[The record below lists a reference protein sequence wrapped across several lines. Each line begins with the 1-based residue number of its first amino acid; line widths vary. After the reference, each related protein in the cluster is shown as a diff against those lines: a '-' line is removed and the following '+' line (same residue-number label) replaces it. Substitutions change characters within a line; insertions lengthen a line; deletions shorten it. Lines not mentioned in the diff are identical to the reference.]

1 MRDQRG
7 FLDQTVAF
15 AAVGGIGLS
24 QVLAVISGKGGTGK
38 TTLCAGVALCLAE
51 AGQKV
56 LCIDADV
63 GLRNLDISLGLSE
76 EPALC
81 FTDIMRG
88 EYPLSRAT
96 VHPRCSN
103 LHFLT
108 APVTETPEA
117 LDPELFGDLL
127 RQVREEYDWCLI
139 DAPAGVGA
147 GFRLAVR
154 WADLAMVVS
163 NSDPASLRD
172 GAKAAQMLEY
182 FSKAEPKLVVNRI
195 RRRFFRKT
203 RFTVDDCM
211 DSVGLPLLGIVPED
225 ETVSLSAAR
234 GQVLL
239 DSADKKGAAAA
250 CRHIARRLLGE
261 KQPLLNL

>member
-1 MRDQRG
+1 M
-7 FLDQTVAF
+7 
-15 AAVGGIGLS
+15 GGIGLG

-38 TTLCAGVALCLAE
+38 TSLCAGVALALAE

-63 GLRNLDISLGLSE
+63 GLRNLDIPLGLTD
-76 EPALC
+76 EPAIC
-81 FTDIMRG
+81 FTDVMRG
-88 EYPLSRAT
+88 VYPLSKAT
-96 VHPRCSN
+96 VHPRCSG

-108 APVTETPEA
+108 APVTEAPE
-117 LDPELFGDLL
+117 DLEETQFHQL
-127 RQVREEYDWCLI
+127 LTQARETYDWCLI

-147 GFRLAVR
+147 GFRLSVR
-154 WADLAMVVS
+154 WADYAMVVS
-163 NSDPASLRD
+163 GSDPAALRD
-172 GAKAAQMLEY
+172 GARAAQTLEGI
-182 FSKAEPKLVVNRI
+182 SKAEPKLVVNRI
-195 RRRFFRKT
+195 QRRFFRKT

-225 ETVSLSAAR
+225 EAVALSAAK
-234 GQVLL
+234 GQPLL
-239 DSADKKGAAAA
+239 NFTSKKGAAVA

>member
-1 MRDQRG
+1 MM
-7 FLDQTVAF
+7 
-15 AAVGGIGLS
+15 GGIGLG

-38 TTLCAGVALCLAE
+38 TSLCAGVALALAE

-63 GLRNLDISLGLSE
+63 GLRNLDIPLGLTD
-76 EPALC
+76 EPAIC
-81 FTDIMRG
+81 FTDVMRG
-88 EYPLSRAT
+88 VYPLSKAT
-96 VHPRCSN
+96 VHPRCSG

-108 APVTETPEA
+108 APVTEAPE
-117 LDPELFGDLL
+117 DLEETQFHQL
-127 RQVREEYDWCLI
+127 LTQARETYDWCLI

-154 WADLAMVVS
+154 WADYAMVVS
-163 NSDPASLRD
+163 GSDPAALRD
-172 GAKAAQMLEY
+172 GARAAQTLEGI
-182 FSKAEPKLVVNRI
+182 SKAEPKLVVNRI
-195 RRRFFRKT
+195 QRRFFRKT

-225 ETVSLSAAR
+225 EAVALSAAK
-234 GQVLL
+234 GQPLL
-239 DSADKKGAAAA
+239 NFTSKKGAAVA